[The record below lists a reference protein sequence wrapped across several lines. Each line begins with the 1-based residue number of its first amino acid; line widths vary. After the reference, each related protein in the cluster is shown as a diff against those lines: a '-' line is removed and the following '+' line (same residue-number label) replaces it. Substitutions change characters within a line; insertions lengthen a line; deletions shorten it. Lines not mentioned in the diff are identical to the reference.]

1 MNVEENRLN
10 TEQLHRIAKALADP
24 QHFAILQRI
33 AQQRE
38 VACKQLVSEFSI
50 TQATISHH
58 LKELV
63 AADLIHS
70 RRVGQC
76 ALLSRREDILN
87 DYLDHLNRRL
97 LPPLADSQSENSSPH
112 DPIPP
117 QCFSDEA

>member
-1 MNVEENRLN
+1 MNVQENRLTN
-10 TEQLHRIAKALADP
+10 EQLHRIAKALADP
-24 QHFAILQRI
+24 QRFAILQRI
-33 AQQRE
+33 ACHPE

-63 AADLIHS
+63 AADLIHC

-76 ALLSRREDILN
+76 AMLSRREDILI

-97 LPPLADSQSENSSPH
+97 LPPLADLTAENQSAT
-112 DPIPP
+112 DAIPP
-117 QCFSDEA
+117 QCLMDKA